1 MECSSHSKILYPND
15 RLFLPAKGEQ
25 FALVGTFANAD
36 GKPGWISAM
45 ASPLHRTWSLA
56 GGEKQE
62 FYFAGGPNS
71 QGTLIAN
78 TGSSPI
84 TITWKTIGTPQVAG
98 VAC

>member
-1 MECSSHSKILYPND
+1 MEDSSHTKVLYPNE
-15 RLFLPAKGEQ
+15 RMYLQANGEQ
-25 FALVGTFANAD
+25 CKLVGTFTNAD
-36 GKPGWISAM
+36 GKPGWITAM
-45 ASPLHRTWSLA
+45 AGPLQRTWILVS
-56 GGEKQE
+56 GEKQE